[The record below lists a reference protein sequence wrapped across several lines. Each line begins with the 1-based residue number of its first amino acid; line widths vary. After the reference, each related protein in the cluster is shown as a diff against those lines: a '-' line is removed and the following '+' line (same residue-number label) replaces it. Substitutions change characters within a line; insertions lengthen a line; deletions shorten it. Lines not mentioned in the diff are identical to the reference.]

1 MPLKIGEEPVPGYRL
16 VKFLGRGGFGQV
28 WQATSPGG
36 IQVAL
41 KIIDLSGREGLKEFK
56 ALRLMKSI
64 RQANLT
70 PILAFWL

>member
-16 VKFLGRGGFGQV
+16 VRFLGRGGFSQV

-41 KIIDLSGREGLKEFK
+41 KIIDLSGREGLKE
-56 ALRLMKSI
+56 
-64 RQANLT
+64 
-70 PILAFWL
+70 